1 MDPCDAAVVGGGP
14 AGAWAAYTLARR
26 GARVTIFD
34 PSHPREKP
42 CGGGVTGRALAV
54 VADAIDG
61 ARFPQRVIRSAR
73 FLDSRSGG
81 EVTIE
86 LEPDRVGV
94 DPRVRPGADTRV
106 GPYGPNGHAS
116 LIVASRALFDAALLD
131 AARRAG
137 ASVACSRVT
146 NVTVDADGVRIDTD
160 GGTHRAGMVIGAD
173 GANSLVRRRVVQPF
187 PRRHLSIATGF
198 FAHGAT
204 SDEVVIELVAD
215 PAGYLW
221 SFPRPDHLAIGMCA
235 QADAG
240 ISPATLRDQAR
251 DWTGRR
257 HLADDARLEPYSWPI
272 PSLDAWAFGAL
283 DLASERWALVGDAA
297 GLVDPITRE
306 GIYFA
311 LLSGQWAADAVAD
324 GRFPR
329 DYTARIRDEIAPDL
343 ACAARFKAGFFRPA
357 FMKLLIHALQR
368 SAAVR
373 EILVDLVAGRQ
384 SYLSLKWRLLK
395 TLEIGLAWKMVRG

>member
-1 MDPCDAAVVGGGP
+1 VAC
-14 AGAWAAYTLARR
+14 
-26 GARVTIFD
+26 ARVT
-34 PSHPREKP
+34 
-42 CGGGVTGRALAV
+42 
-54 VADAIDG
+54 
-61 ARFPQRVIRSAR
+61 
-73 FLDSRSGG
+73 
-81 EVTIE
+81 E
-86 LEPDRVGV
+86 L
-94 DPRVRPGADTRV
+94 
-106 GPYGPNGHAS
+106 
-116 LIVASRALFDAALLD
+116 
-131 AARRAG
+131 
-137 ASVACSRVT
+137 
-146 NVTVDADGVRIDTD
+146 TVDANGVRTDTTD
-160 GGTHRAGMVIGAD
+160 GFLRGVVIGAD
-173 GANSLVRRRVVQPF
+173 GANSLVRRRVVRPF
-187 PRRHLSIATGF
+187 PRRQLSIATGF

-240 ISPATLRDQAR
+240 ISPAALRDQTR
-251 DWTGRR
+251 DWTGRL
-257 HLADDARLEPYSWPI
+257 HLAEDARLEPYAWPI
-272 PSLDAWAFGAL
+272 PSLDAKAFGAL

-311 LLSGQWAADAVAD
+311 LRSGQWAAEAVAD

-329 DYTARIRDEIAPDL
+329 DYTARIGDEIAPDL

-357 FMKLLIHALQR
+357 FMKLLVHALQR

-384 SYLSLKWRLLK
+384 PYKTLKWRLLK
-395 TLEIGLAWKMVRG
+395 TLRIGLAWKMLRGHREK

>member
-1 MDPCDAAVVGGGP
+1 MGPCDAAVVGAGP

-81 EVTIE
+81 TAVVPLATGSAGS
-86 LEPDRVGV
+86 D
-94 DPRVRPGADTRV
+94 
-106 GPYGPNGHAS
+106 S
-116 LIVASRALFDAALLD
+116 LIVASRALFDAVLLD

-240 ISPATLRDQAR
+240 ISPAALRDQAR

-272 PSLDAWAFGAL
+272 PSLDARAFGAL

-311 LLSGQWAADAVAD
+311 LLSGQWAADAIAG

-357 FMKLLIHALQR
+357 FMKLLVQALQR

-395 TLEIGLAWKMVRG
+395 TLEIGLAWKVLKG

>member
-1 MDPCDAAVVGGGP
+1 MGPCDAAVVGAGP

-73 FLDSRSGG
+73 FVDSRSGG
-81 EVTIE
+81 MAVVPLAT
-86 LEPDRVGV
+86 GS
-94 DPRVRPGADTRV
+94 VRSD
-106 GPYGPNGHAS
+106 S
-116 LIVASRALFDAALLD
+116 LIVASRTLFDAALFD

-137 ASVACSRVT
+137 ASVACARVT

-240 ISPATLRDQAR
+240 ISPAALRDQAR

-311 LLSGQWAADAVAD
+311 LLSGQWAADAIAG

-357 FMKLLIHALQR
+357 FMKLLVQALQR

-395 TLEIGLAWKMVRG
+395 TLEIGLAWKVLKG

>member
-1 MDPCDAAVVGGGP
+1 MGPCDAAVVGAGP

-73 FLDSRSGG
+73 FVDSRSGG
-81 EVTIE
+81 MAVVPLATGS
-86 LEPDRVGV
+86 VGS
-94 DPRVRPGADTRV
+94 D
-106 GPYGPNGHAS
+106 S
-116 LIVASRALFDAALLD
+116 LIVASRTLFDAALFD

-137 ASVACSRVT
+137 ASVACARVT

-240 ISPATLRDQAR
+240 ISPAALRDQAR

-357 FMKLLIHALQR
+357 FMKLLVHALQR

-384 SYLSLKWRLLK
+384 SYLSLKWRLLT
-395 TLEIGLAWKMVRG
+395 TLEVGLAWKVMTTTRSW

>member
-1 MDPCDAAVVGGGP
+1 MLARCDVAVVGAGP

-26 GARVTIFD
+26 GARVTTFD

-42 CGGGVTGRALAV
+42 CGGGVTGRALAL
-54 VADAIDG
+54 VAEAIDG
-61 ARFPQRVIRSAR
+61 ARFPQSVIRSAR

-81 EVTIE
+81 TAVVP
-86 LEPDRVGV
+86 L
-94 DPRVRPGADTRV
+94 DP
-106 GPYGPNGHAS
+106 GHAAADSS
-116 LIVASRALFDAALLD
+116 LIVASRAVFDAALLD

-137 ASVACSRVT
+137 ARVERSRVT
-146 NVTVDADGVRIDTD
+146 NVTVDADGVRIDTA
-160 GGTHRAGMVIGAD
+160 GGTHRAGVVIGAD

-187 PRRHLSIATGF
+187 PRRQLSIATGF

-204 SDEVVIELVAD
+204 SDEVVIELAAD

-221 SFPRPDHLAIGMCA
+221 SFPRPDHLAIGICA

-240 ISPATLRDQAR
+240 ISPAALRDRAR
-251 DWTGRR
+251 DWIGRM
-257 HLADDARLEPYSWPI
+257 HLAAEVRLEPYAWPI
-272 PSLDAWAFGAL
+272 PSLDAAAFGAL

-311 LLSGQWAADAVAD
+311 LLSGQWAAEAVAD

-329 DYTARIRDEIAPDL
+329 DYAARIRDEIAPDL

-357 FMKLLIHALQR
+357 FMKLLVHALQR
-368 SAAVR
+368 SASVR

-384 SYLSLKWRLLK
+384 SYLSLKWRLLQ
-395 TLEIGLAWKMVRG
+395 TLEVGLAWKMVRG

>member
-1 MDPCDAAVVGGGP
+1 MGPCDAAVVGAGP

-61 ARFPQRVIRSAR
+61 ARLPQRVIRSAR
-73 FLDSRSGG
+73 FVDSRSGG
-81 EVTIE
+81 MAVVPLAT
-86 LEPDRVGV
+86 GS
-94 DPRVRPGADTRV
+94 VRSD
-106 GPYGPNGHAS
+106 S
-116 LIVASRALFDAALLD
+116 LIVASRTLFDAALFD

-137 ASVACSRVT
+137 ASVACARVT

-240 ISPATLRDQAR
+240 ISPAALRDQAR

-272 PSLDAWAFGAL
+272 PSLDARAFGAL

-357 FMKLLIHALQR
+357 FMKLLVHALQR

-395 TLEIGLAWKMVRG
+395 TLEVGLAWKMVRG

>member
-1 MDPCDAAVVGGGP
+1 MGPCDAAVVGAGP

-73 FLDSRSGG
+73 FVDSGSGG
-81 EVTIE
+81 MAVVPLAT
-86 LEPDRVGV
+86 GS
-94 DPRVRPGADTRV
+94 VRSD
-106 GPYGPNGHAS
+106 S
-116 LIVASRALFDAALLD
+116 LIVASRTLFDAALFD

-137 ASVACSRVT
+137 ASVACARVT

-240 ISPATLRDQAR
+240 ISPAALRDQAR

-357 FMKLLIHALQR
+357 FMKLLVHALQR

-395 TLEIGLAWKMVRG
+395 TLEVGLAWKVMTKTR

>member
-1 MDPCDAAVVGGGP
+1 VLAQSDVAVVGAGP

-26 GARVTIFD
+26 GARVAIFD

-42 CGGGVTGRALAV
+42 CGGGVTGRALAL

-61 ARFPQRVIRSAR
+61 AQFPRSVIRSAR
-73 FLDSRSGG
+73 FVDSLSGG
-81 EVTIE
+81 TALVP
-86 LEPDRVGV
+86 LDPDGRASG
-94 DPRVRPGADTRV
+94 
-106 GPYGPNGHAS
+106 AS
-116 LIVASRALFDAALLD
+116 LIVASRAAFDAALLD

-137 ASVACSRVT
+137 ARVACSRVT
-146 NVTVDADGVRIDTD
+146 NVTVDPDGVRIDTT
-160 GGTHRAGMVIGAD
+160 GGTHRASVVIGAD
-173 GANSLVRRRVVQPF
+173 GANSLIRRKVVQPF
-187 PRRHLSIATGF
+187 PRRQLSIATGF

-215 PAGYLW
+215 PAGYFW

-240 ISPATLRDQAR
+240 ITPAALRAQAR
-251 DWTGRR
+251 DWTERM
-257 HLADDARLEPYSWPI
+257 HLAADARLEPYSWPI
-272 PSLDAWAFGAL
+272 PSLDARAFGAL

-311 LLSGQWAADAVAD
+311 LLSGQWAAEAVAD

-329 DYTARIRDEIAPDL
+329 DYTARIGDDIAPDL
-343 ACAARFKAGFFRPA
+343 ACAARFKAGFFRPT
-357 FMKLLIHALQR
+357 FMKLLVHALQR

-395 TLEIGLAWKMVRG
+395 TLELGLAWKTLVSAR

>member
-1 MDPCDAAVVGGGP
+1 MGPDVAIVGAGP

-26 GARVTIFD
+26 GARVTTFD

-42 CGGGVTGRALAV
+42 CGGGVTGRALAL
-54 VADAIDG
+54 VAEAIDG
-61 ARFPQRVIRSAR
+61 ARFPQSVIRSAR

-81 EVTIE
+81 TAVVP
-86 LEPDRVGV
+86 L
-94 DPRVRPGADTRV
+94 DP
-106 GPYGPNGHAS
+106 GHAAADSS
-116 LIVASRALFDAALLD
+116 LIVASRAVFDAALLD

-137 ASVACSRVT
+137 ARVERSRVT
-146 NVTVDADGVRIDTD
+146 NVTVDAGGVRIDTA
-160 GGTHRAGMVIGAD
+160 GGTHRAGVVIGAD

-187 PRRHLSIATGF
+187 PRRQLSIATGF

-204 SDEVVIELVAD
+204 SDEVVIELAAD

-221 SFPRPDHLAIGMCA
+221 SFPRPDHLAIGICA

-240 ISPATLRDQAR
+240 ISPAALRDRAR
-251 DWTGRR
+251 DWIGRM
-257 HLADDARLEPYSWPI
+257 HLAAEVRLEPYAWPI
-272 PSLDAWAFGAL
+272 PSLDAAAFGAL

-311 LLSGQWAADAVAD
+311 LLSGQWAAEAVAD

-329 DYTARIRDEIAPDL
+329 DYAARIRDEIAPDL

-357 FMKLLIHALQR
+357 FMKLLVHALQR
-368 SAAVR
+368 SASVR

-384 SYLSLKWRLLK
+384 SYLSLKWRLLQ
-395 TLEIGLAWKMVRG
+395 TLEVGLAWKMVRG

>member
-1 MDPCDAAVVGGGP
+1 MGPCDAAVVGGGP

-61 ARFPQRVIRSAR
+61 ARFPQRAIRSAR
-73 FLDSRSGG
+73 FVDSQSGG
-81 EVTIE
+81 AAVVP
-86 LEPDRVGV
+86 LAAGSAGSDS
-94 DPRVRPGADTRV
+94 
-106 GPYGPNGHAS
+106 S

-173 GANSLVRRRVVQPF
+173 GVNSLVRRRVVQPF

-240 ISPATLRDQAR
+240 LSPSALRDQAR
-251 DWTGRR
+251 DWTGRS

-272 PSLDAWAFGAL
+272 PSLDARAFGAL

-311 LLSGQWAADAVAD
+311 LLSGQWAADAVAG

-357 FMKLLIHALQR
+357 FMKLLVHALQR

-395 TLEIGLAWKMVRG
+395 TLEVGLAWKMMRG

>member
-1 MDPCDAAVVGGGP
+1 MGPCDAAVVGGGP
-14 AGAWAAYTLARR
+14 AGAWAAYTLARC

-73 FLDSRSGG
+73 FVDAEGG
-81 EVTIE
+81 DASID
-86 LEPDRVGV
+86 LQSDRVGP
-94 DPRVRPGADTRV
+94 DPRVRPGADTWV
-106 GPYGPNGHAS
+106 GPYGSSS

-240 ISPATLRDQAR
+240 ISPAALRDQAR

-272 PSLDAWAFGAL
+272 PSLDARAFGAL

-311 LLSGQWAADAVAD
+311 LLSGQWAADAIAG

-357 FMKLLIHALQR
+357 FMKLLVQALQR

-395 TLEIGLAWKMVRG
+395 TLEIGLAWKVLKG

>member
-1 MDPCDAAVVGGGP
+1 MGPDVAIVGAGP

-26 GARVTIFD
+26 GARVTTFD

-42 CGGGVTGRALAV
+42 CGGGVTGRALAL
-54 VADAIDG
+54 VAEAIDG
-61 ARFPQRVIRSAR
+61 ARFPQSVIRSAR

-81 EVTIE
+81 TAVVP
-86 LEPDRVGV
+86 L
-94 DPRVRPGADTRV
+94 DP
-106 GPYGPNGHAS
+106 GHAAADSS
-116 LIVASRALFDAALLD
+116 LIVASRAVFDAALLD

-137 ASVACSRVT
+137 ARVERSRVT
-146 NVTVDADGVRIDTD
+146 NVTVDADGVRIDTA
-160 GGTHRAGMVIGAD
+160 GGTHRAGVVIGAD

-187 PRRHLSIATGF
+187 PRRQLSIATGF

-204 SDEVVIELVAD
+204 SDEVVIELAAD

-221 SFPRPDHLAIGMCA
+221 SFPRPDHLAIGICA

-240 ISPATLRDQAR
+240 ISPAALRDRAR
-251 DWTGRR
+251 DWIGRM
-257 HLADDARLEPYSWPI
+257 HLAAEVRLEPYAWPI
-272 PSLDAWAFGAL
+272 PSLDAAAFGAL

-311 LLSGQWAADAVAD
+311 LLSGQWAAEAVAD

-329 DYTARIRDEIAPDL
+329 DYAARIRDEIAPDL

-357 FMKLLIHALQR
+357 FMKLLVHALQR
-368 SAAVR
+368 SASVR

-384 SYLSLKWRLLK
+384 SYLSLKWRLLQ
-395 TLEIGLAWKMVRG
+395 TLEVGLAWKMVRG

>member
-1 MDPCDAAVVGGGP
+1 MGPCDAAVVGAGP

-81 EVTIE
+81 TAVVPLATGSAGS
-86 LEPDRVGV
+86 D
-94 DPRVRPGADTRV
+94 
-106 GPYGPNGHAS
+106 S
-116 LIVASRALFDAALLD
+116 LIVASRALFDAVLLD

-137 ASVACSRVT
+137 ARVERSRVT
-146 NVTVDADGVRIDTD
+146 NVTVDADGVRIDTA
-160 GGTHRAGMVIGAD
+160 GGTHRAGVVIGAD

-187 PRRHLSIATGF
+187 PRRQLSIATGF

-204 SDEVVIELVAD
+204 SDEVVIELAAD

-221 SFPRPDHLAIGMCA
+221 SFPRPDHLAIGICA

-240 ISPATLRDQAR
+240 ISPAALRDQTR
-251 DWTGRR
+251 HWTGRL
-257 HLADDARLEPYSWPI
+257 HLAENARLEPYAWPI
-272 PSLDAWAFGAL
+272 PSLDAKAFGAL

-311 LLSGQWAADAVAD
+311 LLSGQWAAEAVAD

-329 DYTARIRDEIAPDL
+329 DYAARIRDEIAPDL

-357 FMKLLIHALQR
+357 FMKLLVHALQR
-368 SAAVR
+368 SASVR

-384 SYLSLKWRLLK
+384 SYLSLKWRLLQ
-395 TLEIGLAWKMVRG
+395 TLEVGLAWKMVRG